1 VDHPEWGSSLMPHLR
16 FLPPSY
22 GNGIESDRKSVS
34 GNALP
39 SPRRVSSS
47 VHQESSA
54 ETPMLTMMVMQWGQ
68 FISHD
73 VTFTPMSRGF
83 NKSMIKCCSKEG
95 QQVLRQMTGC
105 PKSKNKGYI
114 TSSKVTTRY
123 LWRFGALLVDTKA
136 WGGGVLG

>member
-1 VDHPEWGSSLMPHLR
+1 MACYPTLFTFNFNLRSADGSCNNLDHPEWGSSLMPHLR

-22 GNGIESDRKSVS
+22 GDGIQSDRKSTT
-34 GNALP
+34 GNELP

-47 VHQESSA
+47 VHQESGA
-54 ETPMLTMMVMQWGQ
+54 ETPLLTMMVMQWGQ

-95 QQVLRQMTGC
+95 QQVSVQL
-105 PKSKNKGYI
+105 SF
-114 TSSKVTTRY
+114 
-123 LWRFGALLVDTKA
+123 LHL
-136 WGGGVLG
+136 